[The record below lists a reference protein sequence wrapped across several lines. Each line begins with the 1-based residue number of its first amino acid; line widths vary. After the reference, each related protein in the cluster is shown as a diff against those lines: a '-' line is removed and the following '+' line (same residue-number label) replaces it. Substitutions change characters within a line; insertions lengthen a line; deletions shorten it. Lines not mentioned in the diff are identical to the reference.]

1 MLGFSIIIL
10 NNFILAIIISLMFI
24 LTKFILLMVNSLTM
38 VGFAIIIFSILI

>member
-1 MLGFSIIIL
+1 
-10 NNFILAIIISLMFI
+10 MFI